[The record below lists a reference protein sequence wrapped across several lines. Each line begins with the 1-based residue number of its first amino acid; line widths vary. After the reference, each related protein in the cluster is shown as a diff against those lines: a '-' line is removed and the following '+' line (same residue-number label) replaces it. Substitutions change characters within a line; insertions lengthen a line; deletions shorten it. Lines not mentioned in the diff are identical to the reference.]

1 MIYPLKGKKIWVAGH
16 NGMVGS
22 ALLRRLKAEK
32 CQPITADRQTLDLT
46 NQSETQNWIAQNKPD
61 AILMAAA
68 RVGGIKANSNYPAEF
83 IYENLAIQTN
93 IIHAAYLNKTE
104 KLLFLGSSCIY
115 PKEAKQ
121 PITEDAL
128 LTGTLEPTNEAY
140 AIAKITGIKM
150 CQAYRKQYGC
160 DFISI
165 MPPNLYG
172 PNDNYDIE
180 NSHVVAAMIK
190 RFSDAKK
197 NRDKT
202 VTIWGSGKPLREI
215 MHVDDL
221 ADAAVFIIQHYS
233 DLEPINCGSGEEVS
247 ILNLAHLVAEIIG
260 YKGNILSDET
270 QPDGVT
276 RKRLDNSKLNALGWK
291 SSISLKKGLEQVC
304 NEALI

>member
-276 RKRLDNSKLNALGWK
+276 RKLLDNSKLNALGWK